1 MSEKRKDN
9 RGRILRTGE
18 SQRKDG
24 TYQYRYADIFGTRRY
39 IYDADLHKLREKE
52 AEIHKYLDQGLDY
65 ANGKMTVIELY
76 EQYIDTKRN
85 TRENT
90 KKSYAYVI
98 KMLHNDTF
106 GRKEISKVKTLDVKK
121 WLIKLHDSG
130 LSYGTLNMLKVVL
143 GGAFKMACEENI
155 ILKNPCA
162 FPLSSIISNDANK
175 KEVLSL
181 EQQKEFLSFVRG
193 DAWGSKCYDVIVVLL
208 NTGMRIGELSGLTIN
223 DVDFERR
230 RIKIDHQLQY
240 YDDKGYT
247 VEKVKSK
254 SGNRMIPMS
263 DVVYESL
270 KRILNNRKQ
279 IERGF
284 EDYVFLNR
292 NGRPIN
298 RTAFTASL
306 RQIRK
311 RYNKI
316 HQYDP
321 LPNITPHTFRHMFC
335 SNMVNANMNAKT
347 LQYIMG
353 HADISVTLNV
363 YSHIDYDTVEKS
375 MLDILNAD
383 K

>member
-39 IYDADLHKLREKE
+39 IYDADLNKLREKE
-52 AEIHKYLDQGLDY
+52 KDIQKQLDQGLNY
-65 ANGKMTVIELY
+65 TNGKMTVIELY
-76 EQYIDTKRN
+76 EYYIDTKR
-85 TRENT
+85 TVRENT
-90 KKSYAYVI
+90 KRMYAYFA
-98 KMLHNDTF
+98 KMLRNDAF

-121 WLIKLHDSG
+121 WIIKLYDSG
-130 LSYGTLNMLKVVL
+130 FSYGTLKMLKAVV

-162 FPLSSIISNDANK
+162 FPLNSIIIDDTNK

-181 EQQKEFLSFVRG
+181 EQQKKLLSFVKK
-193 DAWGSKCYDVIVVLL
+193 DAWGSRYYDVMIVLL
-208 NTGMRIGELSGLTIN
+208 NTGMRIGELSGLTVDDI
-223 DVDFERR
+223 DFEKR

-240 YDDKGYT
+240 YDKKGYT

-254 SGNRMIPMS
+254 SGNRVIPMS
-263 DVVYESL
+263 DDVYESL
-270 KRILNNRKQ
+270 KRTLKNRKQ
-279 IERGF
+279 IEQEF

-298 RTAFTASL
+298 SIKLSISL
-306 RQIRK
+306 K
-311 RYNKI
+311 RIITKYNKI
-316 HQYDP
+316 HQNDQ
-321 LPNITPHTFRHMFC
+321 LPNITPHSFRHMFC

-353 HADISVTLNV
+353 HADISMTLNV

-383 K
+383 N

>member
-52 AEIHKYLDQGLDY
+52 AEINKYLDQGIDY
-65 ANGKMTVIELY
+65 TSGKMTVIELY
-76 EQYIDTKRN
+76 EQYVGTKRN

-90 KKSYAYVI
+90 KNTYAYFT
-98 KMLHNDTF
+98 KMLRNDTF

-130 LSYGTLNMLKVVL
+130 LSYNTLNMLKVGV

-162 FPLSSIISNDANK
+162 FPLNSIINNDTNK

-181 EQQKEFLSFVRG
+181 EQQKNFLSFVR
-193 DAWGSKCYDVIVVLL
+193 DDTWGIKCYDVIVVLL
-208 NTGMRIGELSGLTIN
+208 NTGMRIGELSGLTIG
-223 DVDFERR
+223 DIDFEKR

-240 YDDKGYT
+240 YDEKGYT

-254 SGNRMIPMS
+254 SGNRVIPMCD
-263 DVVYESL
+263 DVYDSL

-292 NGRPIN
+292 NGRPIRSTTFSN
-298 RTAFTASL
+298 SL

-311 RYNKI
+311 RYNEI
-316 HQYDP
+316 HQDNP
-321 LPNITPHTFRHMFC
+321 LPNITPHSFRHTFC
-335 SNMVNANMNAKT
+335 SNMVNAKMNAKM

-363 YSHIDYDTVEKS
+363 Y
-375 MLDILNAD
+375 
-383 K
+383 

>member
-24 TYQYRYADIFGTRRY
+24 TYQYHYADIFGTRRY
-39 IYDADLHKLREKE
+39 IYDANLNKLREKE
-52 AEIHKYLDQGLDY
+52 KDVQKQLDQGLDY
-65 ANGKMTVIELY
+65 ANGKMTVVGLY
-76 EQYIDTKRN
+76 EQYVSTKRN

-90 KKSYAYVI
+90 KKSYAYFA
-98 KMLHNDTF
+98 KMLYNDTF
-106 GRKEISKVKTLDVKK
+106 GRKEILKVKTLDVKK

-130 LSYGTLNMLKVVL
+130 LSYGTLNTLKVVV

-181 EQQKEFLSFVRG
+181 EQQKEFLSFVRD
-193 DAWGSKCYDVIVVLL
+193 DAWGSKCYDIIVVLL
-208 NTGMRIGELSGLTIN
+208 NTGMRIGELSGLTIG
-223 DVDFERR
+223 DIDFEKR

-240 YDDKGYT
+240 YDEKGYT

-254 SGNRMIPMS
+254 SGNRVIPMCD
-263 DVVYESL
+263 DVYDSL

-292 NGRPIN
+292 NGRPIRSTTFSN
-298 RTAFTASL
+298 SL

-311 RYNKI
+311 RYNEI
-316 HQYDP
+316 HQDNP
-321 LPNITPHTFRHMFC
+321 LPNITPHSFRHTFC
-335 SNMVNANMNAKT
+335 SNMVNAKMNAKM

-363 YSHIDYDTVEKS
+363 YSHIDYETVEKS
-375 MLDILNAD
+375 MLNILNV
-383 K
+383 KN

>member
-39 IYDADLHKLREKE
+39 IYDADLNKLREKE
-52 AEIHKYLDQGLDY
+52 KDIQKQLDQGLNY
-65 ANGKMTVIELY
+65 TNGKMTVIELY
-76 EQYIDTKRN
+76 EYYIDTKR
-85 TRENT
+85 TVRENT
-90 KKSYAYVI
+90 KRMYAYFA
-98 KMLHNDTF
+98 KMLRNDAF

-121 WLIKLHDSG
+121 WIIKLYDSG
-130 LSYGTLNMLKVVL
+130 FSYGTLKMLKAVV

-162 FPLSSIISNDANK
+162 FPLNSIIIDDTNK

-181 EQQKEFLSFVRG
+181 EQQKKFLSFVKK
-193 DAWGSKCYDVIVVLL
+193 DAWGSRYYDVMIVLL
-208 NTGMRIGELSGLTIN
+208 NTGMRIGELSGLTVDDI
-223 DVDFERR
+223 DFEKR

-240 YDDKGYT
+240 YDKKGYT

-254 SGNRMIPMS
+254 SGNRVIPMS
-263 DVVYESL
+263 DDVYESL
-270 KRILNNRKQ
+270 NRTLKNRKQ
-279 IERGF
+279 IEQEF

-298 RTAFTASL
+298 SIKFSISL
-306 RQIRK
+306 K
-311 RYNKI
+311 RIITKYNKI
-316 HQYDP
+316 HQNDQ
-321 LPNITPHTFRHMFC
+321 LPNITPHSFRHMFC

-353 HADISVTLNV
+353 HADISMTLNV

-383 K
+383 N

>member
-52 AEIHKYLDQGLDY
+52 AEINKYLDQGIDY
-65 ANGKMTVIELY
+65 TSGKMTVIELY
-76 EQYIDTKRN
+76 EQYVGTKRN

-90 KKSYAYVI
+90 KNTYAYFT
-98 KMLHNDTF
+98 KMLRNDTF

-130 LSYGTLNMLKVVL
+130 LSYNTLNMLKVGV

-162 FPLSSIISNDANK
+162 FPLSSIINNDTNK

-181 EQQKEFLSFVRG
+181 EQQKNFLSFVR
-193 DAWGSKCYDVIVVLL
+193 DDTWGSKCYDVIVVLL
-208 NTGMRIGELSGLTIN
+208 NTGMRIGELSGLTIG
-223 DVDFERR
+223 DIDFEKR

-240 YDDKGYT
+240 YDEKGYT

-254 SGNRMIPMS
+254 SGNRVIPMCD
-263 DVVYESL
+263 DVYDSL

-292 NGRPIN
+292 NGRPIRSTTFSN
-298 RTAFTASL
+298 SL

-311 RYNKI
+311 RYNEI
-316 HQYDP
+316 HQDNP
-321 LPNITPHTFRHMFC
+321 LPNITPHSFRHMFC
-335 SNMVNANMNAKT
+335 SNMVNAKMNAKM

-375 MLDILNAD
+375 MLDILNV
-383 K
+383 KN

>member
-39 IYDADLHKLREKE
+39 IYDADLNKLREKE
-52 AEIHKYLDQGLDY
+52 KDIQKQLDQGLNY
-65 ANGKMTVIELY
+65 TNGKMTVIELY
-76 EQYIDTKRN
+76 EYYIDTKR
-85 TRENT
+85 TVRENT
-90 KKSYAYVI
+90 KRMYAYFA
-98 KMLHNDTF
+98 KMLRNDAF

-121 WLIKLHDSG
+121 WLIKLCDSG
-130 LSYGTLNMLKVVL
+130 FSYGTLKMLKAVV

-162 FPLSSIISNDANK
+162 FPLNSIIIDDTNK
-175 KEVLSL
+175 KEVLPL
-181 EQQKEFLSFVRG
+181 EQQKKLLSFVKK
-193 DAWGSKCYDVIVVLL
+193 DAWGSRYYDVMIVLL
-208 NTGMRIGELSGLTIN
+208 NTGMRIGELSGLTI
-223 DVDFERR
+223 DDIDFEKR

-240 YDDKGYT
+240 YDKKGYT

-254 SGNRMIPMS
+254 SGNRVIPMS
-263 DVVYESL
+263 DDVYEAL
-270 KRILNNRKQ
+270 KRTLKNRKQ
-279 IERGF
+279 IEQEF

-298 RTAFTASL
+298 SIKFSISL
-306 RQIRK
+306 K
-311 RYNKI
+311 RIITKYNKI
-316 HQYDP
+316 HQNDQ
-321 LPNITPHTFRHMFC
+321 LPNITPHSFRHMFC

-353 HADISVTLNV
+353 HADISMTLNV

-383 K
+383 N

>member
-24 TYQYRYADIFGTRRY
+24 TYQYRYADILGTRRY

-52 AEIHKYLDQGLDY
+52 KDVQKQLDQGLNY
-65 ANGKMTVIELY
+65 ANGKMTVVELY
-76 EQYIDTKRN
+76 EQYLDTKRN
-85 TRENT
+85 VRENT
-90 KKSYAYVI
+90 KKTYAYFAKV
-98 KMLHNDTF
+98 LRNDAF
-106 GRKEISKVKTLDVKK
+106 GRKEISKVKSLDVKK

-130 LSYGTLNMLKVVL
+130 FSYSTLKILKVVM
-143 GGAFKMACEENI
+143 GGAFKMACEENL

-162 FPLSSIISNDANK
+162 FTLSSIIIDDTNK

-181 EQQKEFLSFVRG
+181 EQQKDFLSFVRK

-208 NTGMRIGELSGLTIN
+208 NTGMRIGELSGLTI
-223 DVDFERR
+223 DDIDFEKR

-240 YDDKGYT
+240 YDKKGYT

-254 SGNRMIPMS
+254 SGNRVIPMS
-263 DVVYESL
+263 DDVYESL
-270 KRILNNRKQ
+270 KRILENRKQ
-279 IERGF
+279 IEREF

-298 RTAFTASL
+298 SKTFAVSL
-306 RQIRK
+306 KQIRK

-316 HQYDP
+316 HKDNP
-321 LPNITPHTFRHMFC
+321 LLNITPHSFRHMFC
-335 SNMVNANMNAKT
+335 SNMVNANMNVKT

-353 HADISVTLNV
+353 HADISMTLNV

-375 MLDILNAD
+375 MLNILNTD

>member
-52 AEIHKYLDQGLDY
+52 AEINKYLDQGIDY
-65 ANGKMTVIELY
+65 TSGKMTVIELY
-76 EQYIDTKRN
+76 EQYVGTKRN

-90 KKSYAYVI
+90 KNTYAYFT
-98 KMLHNDTF
+98 KMLRNDTF

-130 LSYGTLNMLKVVL
+130 LSYNTLNMLKVGV

-162 FPLSSIISNDANK
+162 FPLSSIINNDTNK

-181 EQQKEFLSFVRG
+181 EQQKNFLSFVR
-193 DAWGSKCYDVIVVLL
+193 DDTWGSKCYDVIVVLL
-208 NTGMRIGELSGLTIN
+208 NTGMRIGELSGLTIG
-223 DVDFERR
+223 DIDFEKR

-240 YDDKGYT
+240 YDEKGYT

-254 SGNRMIPMS
+254 SGNRVIPMCD
-263 DVVYESL
+263 DVYDSL

-292 NGRPIN
+292 NGRPIRSTTFSN
-298 RTAFTASL
+298 SL

-311 RYNKI
+311 RYNEI
-316 HQYDP
+316 HQDNP
-321 LPNITPHTFRHMFC
+321 LPNITPHSFRHTFC
-335 SNMVNANMNAKT
+335 SNMVNAKMNAKM

-363 YSHIDYDTVEKS
+363 YSHIDYETVEKS
-375 MLDILNAD
+375 MLNILNV
-383 K
+383 KN